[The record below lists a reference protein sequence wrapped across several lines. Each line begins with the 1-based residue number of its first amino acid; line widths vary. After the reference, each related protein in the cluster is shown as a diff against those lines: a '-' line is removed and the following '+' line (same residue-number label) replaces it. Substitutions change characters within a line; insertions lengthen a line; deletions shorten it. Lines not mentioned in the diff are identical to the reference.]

1 MNLGS
6 KGKKRVVLPSRP
18 EPPTVEQILEDIQN
32 SSSDDPLF
40 TLDQTD
46 PGSGPPSG
54 NSEVELRFEQCR
66 RFMELNQQLTEA
78 QERLTEQQDELRGTV
93 NSLQRDIQYVK
104 ARTLHTTASS

>member
-18 EPPTVEQILEDIQN
+18 EPPTVEQILEDVQN

-46 PGSGPPSG
+46 PGSGLSSG
-54 NSEVELRFEQCR
+54 DSEVEQRFEQCR
-66 RFMELNQQLTEA
+66 RFMELNERLTEA
-78 QERLTEQQDELRGTV
+78 QERLTEQRDELRGTTD
-93 NSLQRDIQYVK
+93 SLQRDIQDVK
-104 ARTLHTTASS
+104 ARTFHTTASS